1 MRPPVLGILTSLL
14 LCSACGHEDAT
25 IPVDDSYTVS
35 QRYYAYYEEYPDL
48 RWPTVHFTAGQEV
61 AFDRRY
67 KLVGD
72 RELHLD
78 VFIPSAEIAKR
89 RGIVLVHG
97 GAWRS
102 GNKSHFYTL
111 ANLLSQRGY
120 TVFLPE
126 YRLAPEAKYPAG
138 LVDINDAIL
147 WVKAHASEFAIDP
160 SQIVL
165 GGGSS
170 GGQMAALIAYA
181 SDNDTFKSN
190 PNEDTLVSALIDL
203 DGVLDFMTPFALQH
217 ENAAGSNSPA
227 ALWLGGEMEKAT
239 DHWKAASAASYVSA
253 HSPATLIISSG
264 QARFTAGKEEVLPA
278 LEGYGIRAKY
288 FEFSNVPHTFWLFD
302 PYVNEV
308 ADLVDTFLTDAE

>member
-1 MRPPVLGILTSLL
+1 MRTSVLGILTSLL
-14 LCSACGHEDAT
+14 FCFACAHDAAT

-35 QRYYAYYEEYPDL
+35 QRYYAYHEEYPDL
-48 RWPTVHFTAGQEV
+48 RWPTVELMAGQKI

-67 KLVGD
+67 KTVD
-72 RELHLD
+72 ARELHMD
-78 VFIPSAEIAKR
+78 VFIPSAQIANHK
-89 RGIVLVHG
+89 GIMLVHG

-138 LVDINDAIL
+138 LVDINDAL
-147 WVKAHASEFAIDP
+147 VWVKEHGSDFDIDP
-160 SQIVL
+160 DKLAL

-170 GGQMAALIAYA
+170 GGQMAALIGYA
-181 SDNDTFKSN
+181 SDNAAFKSH
-190 PNEDTLVSALIDL
+190 PTDDTEVSALIDL
-203 DGVLDFMTPFALQH
+203 DGVLDFMTPLALQH
-217 ENAAGSNSPA
+217 ENAAGNASPA
-227 ALWLGGEMEKAT
+227 ALWLGGKMEKAT
-239 DHWKAASAASYVSA
+239 EHWKAASAAGYISA
-253 HSPATLIISSG
+253 KSPPTLIISSG

-278 LEGYGIRAKY
+278 LERLGIRAEY

-302 PYVNEV
+302 PYVTQV
-308 ADLVDTFLTDAE
+308 AGLVDAFLAGAE

>member
-1 MRPPVLGILTSLL
+1 MRTPLFGMLTTVLF
-14 LCSACGHEDAT
+14 CCACAHPGTT
-25 IPVDDSYTVS
+25 IPIDDSYTVS
-35 QRYYAYYEEYPDL
+35 QRYYAYHEEYPDL
-48 RWPTVHFTAGQEV
+48 RLPTVEFGAGQKV

-67 KLVGD
+67 KTINE
-72 RELHLD
+72 RELHMD
-78 VFIPSAEIAKR
+78 VFVPSAQMAKR

-126 YRLAPEAKYPAG
+126 YRLAPEAQYPAG

-147 WVKAHASEFAIDP
+147 WVKEHATDFEIDP
-160 SQIVL
+160 NQLAL

-181 SDNDTFKSN
+181 SDKDTFKSN
-190 PNEDTLVSALIDL
+190 PNDDTHVSALIDL
-203 DGVLDFMTPFALQH
+203 DGVLDFMTPVALEH
-217 ENAAGSNSPA
+217 ENAAGSHSPA

-239 DHWKAASAASYVSA
+239 DRWKAASAASYVND
-253 HSPATLIISSG
+253 HSPPTLIISSG

-278 LEGYGIRAKY
+278 LEDYGIRAAY

-302 PYVNEV
+302 PYVNKV

>member
-14 LCSACGHEDAT
+14 LCFACAHEDAT

-35 QRYYAYYEEYPDL
+35 QRYYAYSAEYPDL
-48 RWPTVHFTAGQEV
+48 RWPTIEFAAGQKV

-67 KLVGD
+67 KTVGE
-72 RELHLD
+72 RELHMD
-78 VFIPSAEIAKR
+78 VFIPSAEITKHH
-89 RGIVLVHG
+89 GILLVHG

-102 GNKSHFYTL
+102 GNKSHFFTL

-138 LVDINDAIL
+138 LVDINDAIV
-147 WVKAHASEFAIDP
+147 WVKEHADDFDIDP
-160 SQIVL
+160 SKIAL

-181 SDNDTFKSN
+181 SDNAAFKSH
-190 PNEDTLVSALIDL
+190 PNDDTHVSALVDL
-203 DGVLDFMTPFALQH
+203 DGVLDFMTPLALQH
-217 ENAAGSNSPA
+217 ENAAGNASPA
-227 ALWLGGEMEKAT
+227 ALWLGGAMEKAT
-239 DHWKAASAASYVSA
+239 DRWKAASAAGYVSA
-253 HSPATLIISSG
+253 QSPPTLIISSG
-264 QARFTAGKEEVLPA
+264 QARFTAGKEEVLSA
-278 LEGYGIRAKY
+278 LEGYGIRAEY

-302 PYVNEV
+302 PYVTQV
-308 ADLVDTFLTDAE
+308 AGLVDHFLAAEE